1 MTPLSGWANFY
12 VIVGSSAGALIG
24 LQFVVIA
31 LIDDRTNMNINP
43 QAGSTFATPG
53 VIHFVV
59 VLLLSAF
66 LSAPWSAITAP
77 ALVCGVVGFSGLV
90 YTIVVA
96 QRIRKQNVYKPVFE
110 DWFFH
115 CLLPFAAYFM
125 LSGSAIAASSHPQRA
140 LFLVAAAVLLLLFS
154 GIHNAWDAVTYHIY
168 TKSKQKNL

>member
-1 MTPLSGWANFY
+1 MTPLNGWANFY

-31 LIDDRTNMNINP
+31 LISDRANMNINP

-53 VIHFVV
+53 VIHFIV
-59 VLLLSAF
+59 VLLLSAV
-66 LSAPWSAITAP
+66 LSAPWNGMIAP
-77 ALVCGVVGFSGLV
+77 AIVCSVVGFCGVV

-96 QRIRKQNVYKPVFE
+96 LRIRKQNVYEPVFE

-115 CLLPFAAYFM
+115 CLLPFSAYFM
-125 LSGSAIAASSHPQRA
+125 LWGSVIVASSHPQRA
-140 LFLVAAAVLLLLFS
+140 LFLVAASVLLLLFS

-168 TKSKQKNL
+168 FKSKQRN